1 VATVTVGTALYAG
14 LVLFI
19 AYAVRGMA
27 GFGSGLIAV
36 PLLSMVAPVAS
47 VVPMVVALDYM
58 GSASQGLGSQKQIA
72 WRELSIL
79 VPFMIVGVAG
89 GLYFLSVLPT
99 AILSRA
105 LGAFV
110 LTFAV
115 YQLLPLPP
123 MRGSRLTASYFG
135 LLGGLVGTLFGTGGP
150 FYAIYLSLC
159 GLGKES
165 FRATFATN
173 FLLDGGVRLV
183 AYTVLGLFT
192 RDLLLALASAV
203 PVAAVGLWVG
213 SRIHSELSPLA
224 FRAIISALLVGS
236 GLVLLFRT

>member
-1 VATVTVGTALYAG
+1 MAPLTVGTALYAG

-36 PLLSMVAPVAS
+36 PLLSMVAPVVS
-47 VVPMVVALDYM
+47 VVPMIVALDYM
-58 GSASQGLGSQKQIA
+58 GSASQGLGSQEQIA

-79 VPFMIVGVAG
+79 VPFMVVGVAG

-99 AILSRA
+99 AVLSRA

-123 MRGSRLTASYFG
+123 LRGSRVSAISCG
-135 LLGGLVGTLFGTGGP
+135 LMGGLVGTLFGTGGP
-150 FYAIYLSLC
+150 FYAIYFNLR
-159 GLGKES
+159 GLEKSE

-173 FLLDGGVRLV
+173 FLIDGGVRLTAYALAGLLGWATLTNV
-183 AYTVLGLFT
+183 AAALPLVAIGLYVGGRIHLGLSQRGFVRLVSLILVASGT
-192 RDLLLALASAV
+192 ALLLR
-203 PVAAVGLWVG
+203 G
-213 SRIHSELSPLA
+213 
-224 FRAIISALLVGS
+224 
-236 GLVLLFRT
+236 

>member
-1 VATVTVGTALYAG
+1 MTVGTALYAG

-36 PLLSMVAPVAS
+36 PLLTLVAPVAS

-58 GSASQGLGSQKQIA
+58 GSASQGLGRQKQIA

-79 VPFMIVGVAG
+79 VPFMVVGVAG

-99 AILSRA
+99 AVLARA

-110 LTFAV
+110 LTFAI

-123 MRGSRLTASYFG
+123 LRGSRLTASYFG

-173 FLLDGGVRLV
+173 FLLDGGVRLI
-183 AYTVLGLFT
+183 AYAVLGLFT

-213 SRIHSELSPLA
+213 GRIHSGLSPLA
-224 FRAIISALLVGS
+224 FRAIISTLLVGS
-236 GLVLLFRT
+236 GLVLLFRS